1 MSTNKPSSSS
11 LPAIK
16 KGWMRK
22 QGRSGVI
29 KNWKKRFFVLTGGVI
44 NYYEEESKDHP
55 YGDKLKV
62 IAGMIV
68 GMIYEWK
75 DGID

>member
-1 MSTNKPSSSS
+1 MATNKPSSSS

-29 KNWKKRFFVLTGGVI
+29 KNWKKRYFVLTGGVI

-62 IAGMIV
+62 IDGMID
-68 GMIYEWK
+68 EWK
-75 DGID
+75 DGIDGMME